1 MCHYSKTSAPLLSE
15 PLHHSTKICNDHDTF
30 TLTCLAT
37 EKNMTPLLN
46 DNTFTEDRIKV
57 RQTWL
62 DYVSSGNGKLVE
74 PEKYI
79 TVRNEK

>member
-1 MCHYSKTSAPLLSE
+1 
-15 PLHHSTKICNDHDTF
+15 
-30 TLTCLAT
+30 
-37 EKNMTPLLN
+37 MTPLLN
-46 DNTFTEDRIKV
+46 GDTFTEDKIKV